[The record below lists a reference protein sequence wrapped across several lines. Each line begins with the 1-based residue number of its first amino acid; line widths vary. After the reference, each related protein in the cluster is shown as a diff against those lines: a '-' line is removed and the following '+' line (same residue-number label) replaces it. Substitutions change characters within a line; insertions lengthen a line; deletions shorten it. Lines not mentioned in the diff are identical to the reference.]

1 MIDLSINLGN
11 LLTIASF
18 VVGGIVFIMQMRSM
32 ISIVELR
39 LRALESSNEQQNI
52 EIKKL
57 GDILVT
63 LGKYEERF
71 LRIEGMIDDLRH
83 GRGLIVGGNR

>member
-1 MIDLSINLGN
+1 MLDLSINLGN
-11 LLTIASF
+11 ILTILSF
-18 VVGGIVFIMQMRSM
+18 VAGGLVFVMTIKN
-32 ISIVELR
+32 SIGLIDVR
-39 LRALESSNEQQNI
+39 LVSLERSNENQNL

-71 LRIEGMIDDLRH
+71 LRVEGMIDDLRH
-83 GRGLIVGGNR
+83 GRGLIKN